1 MEIEEAMTT
10 DIKSLMTVA
19 REYAATKDLLRG
31 GAGAGTNYLRQL
43 CDALEAMAGEVA
55 GLKEAHAAELKL
67 CDEELFRV
75 NKQWSDMCKRAEAA
89 EAERDRLK
97 AALRVT
103 QERQNSDTML
113 LRQCYVTLA
122 FAFYRLHESARSR
135 DGELCLD
142 FQRVRALIE
151 KRFREI
157 GIKL

>member
-1 MEIEEAMTT
+1 MSS
-10 DIKSLMTVA
+10 DIKERL
-19 REYAATKDLLRG
+19 REVYADQNKKGAIGSDMFCHAADAIEALEGEVEQVSALLRASRSDAAQCIRER
-31 GAGAGTNYLRQL
+31 GAANAR
-43 CDALEAMAGEVA
+43 AERLEA
-55 GLKEAHAAELKL
+55 EA
-67 CDEELFRV
+67 
-75 NKQWSDMCKRAEAA
+75 
-89 EAERDRLK
+89 

>member
-1 MEIEEAMTT
+1 MSDLVKRLQTLSCRVSHGEDDDDDFAAIRQGIE
-10 DIKSLMTVA
+10 
-19 REYAATKDLLRG
+19 
-31 GAGAGTNYLRQL
+31 
-43 CDALEAMAGEVA
+43 ALEAEV
-55 GLKEAHAAELKL
+55 
-67 CDEELFRV
+67 
-75 NKQWSDMCKRAEAA
+75 
-89 EAERDRLK
+89 

>member
-1 MEIEEAMTT
+1 MI
-10 DIKSLMTVA
+10 DILYTIFWVCVGACLGVGGLEGNDRSITGGQMSDDLEVLK
-19 REYAATKDLLRG
+19 RKLLRRYNAPG
-31 GAGAGTNYLRQL
+31 HELVNDDGPAAVAAIERLT
-43 CDALEAMAGEVA
+43 AEV
-55 GLKEAHAAELKL
+55 
-67 CDEELFRV
+67 
-75 NKQWSDMCKRAEAA
+75 
-89 EAERDRLK
+89 